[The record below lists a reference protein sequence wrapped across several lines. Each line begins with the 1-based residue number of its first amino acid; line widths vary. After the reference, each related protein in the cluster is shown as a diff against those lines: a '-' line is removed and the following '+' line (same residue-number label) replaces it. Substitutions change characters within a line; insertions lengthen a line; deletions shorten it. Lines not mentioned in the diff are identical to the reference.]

1 MNMLSLETANA
12 IISSAFEEAARLAL
26 KPIAVA
32 VLDAGGHLVA
42 YQRQDGSSL
51 MRFQIAFG
59 KAYGALALGMGSRA
73 IDRAARDRPHF
84 IAALSDVSGGRIVP
98 VPGGML
104 MKNAAGEVIGAVGV
118 TGDTSDNDEAAARA
132 AIEAAGFAADG
143 G

>member
-12 IISSAFEEAARLAL
+12 IISSAFGEAARLAL
-26 KPIAVA
+26 KPIAVV

-84 IAALSDVSGGRIVP
+84 MAALSDVSGGRIVP

-104 MKNAAGEVIGAVGV
+104 MKNAAGDVIGAVGV
-118 TGDTSDNDEAAARA
+118 TGDTSDNDEAAARV
-132 AIEAAGFAADG
+132 AIEAAEFAADG

>member
-84 IAALSDVSGGRIVP
+84 MAALSDVSGGRIVP